1 MLTEAFAHDIAGPD
15 LHEWLRRT
23 TETLRLRAFVV
34 AATREQVIG
43 LARELRDD
51 FGLNADGVV
60 AGEIAPDGPIPG
72 AARRADVVIT
82 TAAHTSIGE
91 RVSASLGRPLLTI
104 DVHPDL
110 VAGEWSLLLRQ
121 PVWAIVPTPEVAAAL
136 KATFASLAGLE
147 NLKILVLGRDDLGS
161 IPEGAPTYVTPVVRE
176 QLPDLRIRGRVL
188 PAARTIATES
198 GRTIFRF
205 IVRANIEAMRA
216 VTPTLK
222 DYSSKPAPRRLTRRV
237 QPASGSDRVNVGAL
251 PLFALYCEITTHVA
265 RELAADRETESNSL
279 IAALIRIAIHLH
291 ERIEDR
297 SKTVRWN
304 SAPRVGDVDDRAVL

>member
-1 MLTEAFAHDIAGPD
+1 MEGLVHVRERGGIYVAAAADALGFPLGTGEVFVDMLTDAFAHEIPGPD

-60 AGEIAPDGPIPG
+60 AAELVSDGAIPG

-82 TAAHTSIGE
+82 TPAHSSIGE
-91 RVSASLGRPLLTI
+91 RVSALLGRPLLTI

-110 VAGEWSLLLRQ
+110 VAGEWSFLLRQ
-121 PVWAIVPTPEVAAAL
+121 PVWAIVPAPEVGTTL
-136 KATFASLAGLE
+136 RATFSNVVGAD
-147 NLKILVLGRDDLGS
+147 NLKILVLGRDDLTS

-176 QLPDLRIRGRVL
+176 QLPDLRLRGRVL

-198 GRTIFRF
+198 GRTVFRF

-216 VTPTLK
+216 VAPTLK
-222 DYSSKPAPRRLTRRV
+222 DYSSKPLR
-237 QPASGSDRVNVGAL
+237 
-251 PLFALYCEITTHVA
+251 
-265 RELAADRETESNSL
+265 
-279 IAALIRIAIHLH
+279 
-291 ERIEDR
+291 
-297 SKTVRWN
+297 
-304 SAPRVGDVDDRAVL
+304 GD